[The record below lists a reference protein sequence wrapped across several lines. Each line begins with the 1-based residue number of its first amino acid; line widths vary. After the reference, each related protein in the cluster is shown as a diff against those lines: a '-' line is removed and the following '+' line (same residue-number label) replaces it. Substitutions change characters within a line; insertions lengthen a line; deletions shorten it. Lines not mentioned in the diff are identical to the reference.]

1 MMPLISRHEAIR
13 NAVLGCEDGVVST
26 TGLLCALHLA
36 GDLSAEKI
44 YRTALVTVVIQA
56 LSMALGAYMAA
67 STSSRPQN
75 GNSAIAGAAST
86 FVAYMLSSA
95 CIYAAFSVHPAIR
108 LPACIAT
115 AAILLF
121 VVAYL
126 TDRQGSRSTEHRV
139 EKAIQVSFFALCAV
153 FAGLAIGGG

>member
-1 MMPLISRHEAIR
+1 MPLISRHEAIR

-36 GDLSAEKI
+36 GDMSAEKI

-67 STSSRPQN
+67 STDIDSP
-75 GNSAIAGAAST
+75 IAGAAST
-86 FVAYMLSSA
+86 FVAYMLSSV
-95 CIYAAFSVHPAIR
+95 CIYAAFSIHPAIR

-139 EKAIQVSFFALCAV
+139 ERAIQVSFLALCAV
-153 FAGLAIGGG
+153 FAGVAIGGG